1 MKVSDLFTVGY
12 GTKLD
17 YKMMESTTTSDPD
30 GVRFVSR
37 SSKNLGVVGS
47 VKIVKNVVPLQPGA
61 ITVALGG
68 TYLLSA
74 FAQPYPFYT
83 AQNVAVLTP
92 KNRPMTNAE
101 KMFYCVCIGKNRFKY
116 SAFGRE
122 ANRTLK
128 SIELPPIPKW
138 IVNVDTSIDD
148 MTRALGDPLVL
159 SMREW
164 RWYKYTEIFRLEKG
178 ERILNAHMEEGT
190 TPCIRPIEFNNG
202 VHAYISL
209 PPNHDGNTISV
220 NYNGSVGE
228 AFYQPIP
235 YFALDDINV
244 LYPLF
249 DMNVFTALFLLPLI
263 RRERYRFS
271 YGRKWNITRMKKSR
285 IKLPSLTVGAA
296 TSPDWRFME
305 EFIKGLPY
313 SASLAPI
320 SVIADRVA

>member
-1 MKVSDLFTVGY
+1 
-12 GTKLD
+12 
-17 YKMMESTTTSDPD
+17 MEITTISDPNS
-30 GVRFVSR
+30 VRFVSR
-37 SSKNLGVVGS
+37 SSKNLGIVAS
-47 VKIVKNVVPLQPGA
+47 VKIINNMPPLPAGA

-74 FAQPYPFYT
+74 FVQPHRFYT

-92 KNRPMTNAE
+92 RTPMSNVV
-101 KMFYCVCIGKNRFKY
+101 KMFYCICLGKNRFRY

-128 SIELPPIPKW
+128 SIEVPQTPPKW
-138 IVNVDTSIDD
+138 VASADVSIDD
-148 MTRALGDPLVL
+148 MSRALGDSIDI

-164 RWYKYTEIFRLEKG
+164 RWYKYTDIFSIQKG
-178 ERILNAHMEEGT
+178 ERIVNAKMKQGI

-209 PPNHDGNTISV
+209 PPNHKGNTITV

-235 YFALDDINV
+235 YFALDDVNV

-249 DMNVFTALFLLPLI
+249 EMNVFSALFLVSLI
-263 RRERYRFS
+263 RKERFRFS
-271 YGRKWNITRMKKSR
+271 YGRKWNVRRMEESR
-285 IKLPSLTVGAA
+285 IKLPSTLVSGTPK
-296 TSPDWRFME
+296 PDWEFME
-305 EFIKGLPY
+305 GFIRGLPY
-313 SASLAPI
+313 SASLKERGI
-320 SVIADRVA
+320 